1 MACDLKGKTTHNL
14 SKNNKNNNNNNNNN
28 NKLKEVILSKA

>member
-28 NKLKEVILSKA
+28 KLKEVILSKA

>member
-14 SKNNKNNNNNNNNN
+14 SKNNKNNKNNNNN

>member
-14 SKNNKNNNNNNNNN
+14 SKNNNNNNNNN

>member
-14 SKNNKNNNNNNNNN
+14 SKNNKNNNNNN
-28 NKLKEVILSKA
+28 KLKEVILSKA

>member
-14 SKNNKNNNNNNNNN
+14 SKNNKNNNNNNNN
-28 NKLKEVILSKA
+28 KLKEVILSKA

>member
-14 SKNNKNNNNNNNNN
+14 SKNNNNNNNN

>member
-14 SKNNKNNNNNNNNN
+14 SKNNNNNN

>member
-14 SKNNKNNNNNNNNN
+14 SKNNKNNNNNNN
-28 NKLKEVILSKA
+28 KLKEVILSKA